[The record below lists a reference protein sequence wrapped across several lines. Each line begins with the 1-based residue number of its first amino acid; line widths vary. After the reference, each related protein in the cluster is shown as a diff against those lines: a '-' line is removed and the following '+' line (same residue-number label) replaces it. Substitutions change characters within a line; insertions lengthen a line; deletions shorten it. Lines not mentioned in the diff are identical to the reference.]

1 MPPLL
6 STPSCNTVAY
16 YRPPDADPL
25 IGGVTPRART
35 SQVCMLRATF
45 SVAMPLATKYG
56 TTCLRARAF
65 TVGAGKRRIIGYVLP
80 FVRSRCG
87 ELGTVRI
94 VLWLDTAAYYV
105 SVLPG
110 SPLTFAKLTMLA
122 DLLIM

>member
-1 MPPLL
+1 MLPNSSYDLV
-6 STPSCNTVAY
+6 SYA
-16 YRPPDADPL
+16 

-35 SQVCMLRATF
+35 SQVCMPRAPF
-45 SVAMPLATKYG
+45 SVAMPPATIYG
-56 TTCLRARAF
+56 TTFLRARAF
-65 TVGAGKRRIIGYVLP
+65 TAGADRPHLIGYVLL

-87 ELGTVRI
+87 ELGTVRV
-94 VLWLDTAAYYV
+94 VLSLDTAAYYV